1 MKTNSPSLSILRIG
15 ILLLFIATATTF
27 AYSET
32 RSTPPT
38 APASSPVGQ
47 WIVERPSK
55 EGIGSWWDFHPD
67 GTFAM
72 HIGVILTT
80 RITRSGDT
88 FTSPATNIKGSP
100 VPMTWRVEGTT
111 LHVRAP
117 HSPEQTFTRIGPP
130 PSATDSLLGKWK
142 PSPPAAL
149 SSDPNVASE
158 QKLMASA
165 TLIFSADNT
174 ETLRVPF
181 SNYKGVWDA
190 ATHTFHINNQ
200 TAYSFQRM
208 GEKLALDHTEGHK
221 AGTYIA
227 DTTLDSFPQ
236 NSQSK

>member
-1 MKTNSPSLSILRIG
+1 MNTNNQSMSVLRIG
-15 ILLLFIATATTF
+15 LFLLSIATATTF
-27 AYSET
+27 AHSET
-32 RSTPPT
+32 LSIAPT
-38 APASSPVGQ
+38 NSPVGQ
-47 WIVERPSK
+47 WIIEHPSK

-67 GTFAM
+67 GTFSM

-100 VPMTWRVEGTT
+100 VPMTYRVDGTT

-117 HSPEQTFTRIGPP
+117 HSPEQTFTRIGPA
-130 PSATDSLLGKWK
+130 PSPTDPLLGKWR

-158 QKLMASA
+158 QKLMSSA

-181 SNYKGVWDA
+181 SNYEGLWDA
-190 ATHTFHINNQ
+190 STRTFHINNQ
-200 TAYSFQRM
+200 TPYSFQRL
-208 GEKLALDHTEGHK
+208 GEKLALDHTPEGHK
-221 AGTYIA
+221 TGTYIA
-227 DTTLDSFPQ
+227 DTAF
-236 NSQSK
+236 